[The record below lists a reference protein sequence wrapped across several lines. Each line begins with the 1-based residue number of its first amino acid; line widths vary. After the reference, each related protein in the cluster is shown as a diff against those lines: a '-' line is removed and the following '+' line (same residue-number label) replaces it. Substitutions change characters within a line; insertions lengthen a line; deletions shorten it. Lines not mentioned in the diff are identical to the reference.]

1 LKFLAPEEIVELIKE
16 IPELELLNQPS
27 PFDKNKVI
35 AMIDENGHEIKEDD
49 IMDLIQMNKMMQQ
62 RYGSHR
68 NLQGVEVATV
78 IGETVVGHVVEKVAT
93 GASKVVI
100 SVLKK
105 IDPIM
110 WRIKNAWDEMN
121 DYDEVNGAIK
131 DAQAATDSE
140 FTKNT
145 LHDADELKYKAQKN
159 LYTSYR
165 WLKTSARLL
174 YKLLQR
180 VEIQIKIRD
189 MKESKINKYFDTLAE
204 VNEMKEADV
213 EAQQDDLMKL
223 NEELMNLY
231 DEIWKTEE

>member
-1 LKFLAPEEIVELIKE
+1 MIKE

-35 AMIDENGHEIKEDD
+35 AMIDEQTGQEIKEDD

-62 RYGSHR
+62 RFGSHR
-68 NLQGVEVATV
+68 NLQGVEIGTV

-93 GASKVVI
+93 GAGKVVL

-105 IDPIM
+105 IDPIV

-121 DYDEVNGAIK
+121 DYDEVNGSIK

-145 LHDADELKYKAQKN
+145 LHEADELKYKAQKQ

-180 VEIQIKIRD
+180 VELQIKIRD
-189 MKESKINKYFDTLAE
+189 MKENKINKYFDTLAQ

-213 EAQQDDLMKL
+213 EA
-223 NEELMNLY
+223 
-231 DEIWKTEE
+231 